1 MACRNCNRWGS
12 GTTCERPQN
21 TAAVREM
28 DDRMKAM
35 MAERA
40 KVDALWA
47 EPPATQPKAEPQKET
62 FALRNNSKTT
72 K

>member
-1 MACRNCNRWGS
+1 
-12 GTTCERPQN
+12 
-21 TAAVREM
+21 M
-28 DDRMKAM
+28 DNRMKAM

-47 EPPATQPKAEPQKET
+47 EPPATEPATEQRKDAI
-62 FALRNNSKTT
+62 ALRNNSKTT